1 VRQHVL
7 ILGAGFGG
15 LELAARLSASLRDEV
30 YVTLVDQ
37 NDSFIFGFSKLEILF
52 GRQTRDEVSYPYRDI
67 SRPGT
72 EFRQERVMSID
83 PQTRRVVTDGGTYEP
98 DILVVALGA
107 DYDPA
112 ATPGFEEDGHEYY
125 SVAGAERLREVLPSF
140 SGGRVLIAILGVPFK
155 CPPAPYEGALLL
167 HDYLVERGVRD
178 ATRIDVISPM
188 DSPVP
193 VSRETS
199 AAIVQ
204 ALGERDIGYTPGR
217 RVRGLDSAGHV
228 AWLKTGDL
236 PYDLFIGIPVHR
248 APEVVQAAG
257 LTVGGNDGWVAV
269 DRRNLTTRFLNVY
282 ALGDCADAPVPRAGV
297 FAETAAR
304 AVADDIAARIRGAG
318 TVDPYDGKGSCYI
331 EFGGGLVGKVDADF
345 LSGPSPVAP
354 FFGPSREL
362 AADKERFVSI
372 RCRRWFG
379 S

>member
-1 VRQHVL
+1 
-7 ILGAGFGG
+7 
-15 LELAARLSASLRDEV
+15 
-30 YVTLVDQ
+30 
-37 NDSFIFGFSKLEILF
+37 
-52 GRQTRDEVSYPYRDI
+52 
-67 SRPGT
+67 
-72 EFRQERVMSID
+72 
-83 PQTRRVVTDGGTYEP
+83 
-98 DILVVALGA
+98 
-107 DYDPA
+107 
-112 ATPGFEEDGHEYY
+112 
-125 SVAGAERLREVLPSF
+125 
-140 SGGRVLIAILGVPFK
+140 VLIAILGVPFK

-178 ATRIDVISPM
+178 ATGIDVISPM

-199 AAIVQ
+199 AAIVR
-204 ALGERDIGYTPGR
+204 ALAERDIGYTPGR
-217 RVRGLDSAGHV
+217 RVHGLDPAEHV

-269 DRRNLTTRFLNVY
+269 DRRNLTTRFPNVY
-282 ALGDCADAPVPRAGV
+282 ALGDCADTPVPRAGV

-304 AVADDIAARIRGAG
+304 AVADDIAARIHGGG

-331 EFGGGLVGKVDADF
+331 EFGGGFVGKVDADF

-362 AADKERFVSI
+362 AGDKERFVST
-372 RCRRWFG
+372 RRRRWFG
-379 S
+379 P